1 MDDGREQSA
10 GIRTLSAPEITGVT
24 CTLSGSVQV
33 PVNMRTSPT
42 IAVVLACLVS
52 GCSTVNFSANYYTL
66 PASYDS
72 EVLGVW
78 STLAVRFTLPSDY
91 SLRVLTGEDERKS
104 KGIPFISGHTVYL
117 PEIFIKYVYQ
127 NYYDDRLIVLTSVI
141 THEICHKLYD
151 LPSEP
156 ADEHFKTDAAAI
168 KLLGT
173 SQETVRNYYNSLVVV
188 KNYCFARKGMAGH
201 TLNVG
206 LNALSVGS
214 MVMGGP
220 GVFIDLYATDLTR
233 RIKLIKRAF
242 GLGSVKG
249 FAKTH
254 EQRK

>member
-1 MDDGREQSA
+1 MMCILLG
-10 GIRTLSAPEITGVT
+10 
-24 CTLSGSVQV
+24 
-33 PVNMRTSPT
+33 
-42 IAVVLACLVS
+42 

-66 PASYDS
+66 PKAYYT

-78 STLAVRFTLPSDY
+78 SELNLQFNLPPAY
-91 SLRVLTGEDERKS
+91 SVRVLTGEEERKS
-104 KGIPFISGHTVYL
+104 KGIPFISGNTVYL

-141 THEICHKLYD
+141 THEICHKLYG

-173 SQETVRNYYNSLVVV
+173 SQETVRNYYNSLVVT

-201 TLNVG
+201 ALNVG

-242 GLGSVKG
+242 RLGSVKG
-249 FAKTH
+249 FPKTH
-254 EQRK
+254 EKRK